1 MKDFALWLGA
11 RLLMV
16 LGTTFA
22 MLVGGTAGIGKPD
35 MAFAAQLLW
44 VVLLSVVCY
53 GGGIAC
59 YLTRKTTDHG

>member
-1 MKDFALWLGA
+1 MKDFTLWLGA

-22 MLVGGTAGIGKPD
+22 MLVGATCGLGKPD

-44 VVLLSVVCY
+44 VVLLSVICY
-53 GGGIAC
+53 AGGIAC
-59 YLTRKTTDHG
+59 YVTRHR